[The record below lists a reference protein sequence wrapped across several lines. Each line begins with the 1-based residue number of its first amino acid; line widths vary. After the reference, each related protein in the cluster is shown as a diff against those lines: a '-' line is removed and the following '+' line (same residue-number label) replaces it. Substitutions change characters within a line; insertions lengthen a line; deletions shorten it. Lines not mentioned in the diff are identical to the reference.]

1 MKQVLVNK
9 LQAIENEYQVT
20 ILLASE
26 AGSRAWGFPSPDS
39 DYDIRFIYRRKA
51 DDYLSLFS
59 KSDVIELGVNH
70 KLGGTP
76 LDMGGWDLD
85 KALRLLGKS
94 NMPLMEWVYSPIV
107 YQADPDFLE
116 RIRQLAQTHFVPAAG
131 YYHYQS
137 MAKKYAEL
145 CEAKD
150 YKLKHLFY
158 ALRTALAASWIVEKQ
173 TMPPVRFDRLLEELP
188 VDAIVREE
196 VAALITLKATKLESY
211 RYPASAALRA
221 FLQQVMDE
229 SEGRSKQLPGR
240 RAVVPKKDVLS
251 LDRFFKEVVLS

>member
-1 MKQVLVNK
+1 MKKVIANK
-9 LQAIENEYQVT
+9 LQDIENDYQVT

-26 AGSRAWGFPSPDS
+26 AGSRAWSFPSPDS
-39 DYDIRFIYRRKA
+39 DYDIRFVYRRKP

-59 KSDVIELGVNH
+59 KSDVIELGVN
-70 KLGGTP
+70 GP
-76 LDMGGWDLD
+76 LDIGGWDLD

-107 YQADPDFLE
+107 YRADADFLE
-116 RIRQLAQTHFVPAAG
+116 RIRQLAKTHFVPVAG

-145 CEAKD
+145 CEAKV

-158 ALRTALAASWIVEKQ
+158 ALRTALAANWIVERQ
-173 TMPPVRFDRLLEELP
+173 TVPPVRFDRLLEGLS
-188 VDAIVREE
+188 VDATVREE
-196 VAALITLKATKLESY
+196 VAALTALKATKPESY
-211 RYPASAALRA
+211 RHPASEILRA
-221 FLQQVMDE
+221 FLRKVMRE
-229 SEGRSKQLPGR
+229 SEQKSKQL
-240 RAVVPKKDVLS
+240 VVPKKDVFS